1 MKFSHILS
9 PVAGAGGGEVLR
21 WYEYGGGG
29 NIAHRVGYTGHTYTT
44 HWGSGDTASTTCHR
58 RVQFEPRSACK
69 YYKRHNVDT
78 GHVYSYTS
86 IQVYT

>member
-9 PVAGAGGGEVLR
+9 PVAGGGGGGVLR
-21 WYEYGGGG
+21 WYEYGGGHSSQG
-29 NIAHRVGYTGHTYTT
+29 GAHRAHIHN
-44 HWGSGDTASTTCHR
+44 HWGPGDTASTTCHR